1 MNGRK
6 IKGDSRISSLK
17 NPKVRMIEIKTQGVI
32 WNPEEVI
39 SEGRKKKYSPHISL
53 PNPNYI
59 TRKFSIQSYTRLNSN
74 KLLHP
79 SHPKVRSNFHLHERI
94 GKFLQLT
101 APAKILFEHT
111 EQNISKLR
119 QN

>member
-6 IKGDSRISSLK
+6 IKGDSKISSLK
-17 NPKVRMIEIKTQGVI
+17 YPKVQMIEIKTQGVI

-79 SHPKVRSNFHLHERI
+79 PPPPRFAL
-94 GKFLQLT
+94 KFSFT
-101 APAKILFEHT
+101 RK
-111 EQNISKLR
+111 N
-119 QN
+119 